1 MKSAYIFRL
10 DGLTIQAQKNLET
23 LLQSLG
29 VFCFANNSK
38 MNISC
43 TKCEKIMVEDI
54 INASLALYNICH

>member
-1 MKSAYIFRL
+1 MKLAYTFCL

-38 MNISC
+38 LNVSC
-43 TKCEKIMVEDI
+43 TKCEKIMVEDVV
-54 INASLALYNICH
+54 NAALTLRKLTK

>member
-10 DGLTIQAQKNLET
+10 DGLTIQAQKNLEI

-29 VFCFANNSK
+29 VFCFAHNNK
-38 MNISC
+38 LNVSC

-54 INASLALYNICH
+54 VDASLALYNICH

>member
-10 DGLTIQAQKNLET
+10 DGLTIQAQKNLEI

-29 VFCFANNSK
+29 VFCFANHCKLNV
-38 MNISC
+38 SC